1 MSLSAVIVD
10 DEQLARDELAF
21 LLKNADD
28 VNVVAQGKNG
38 LEAEPHQGTQ
48 SGSRLP

>member
-21 LLKNADD
+21 LLKAVGEVD
-28 VNVVAQGKNG
+28 VVAQGQ
-38 LEAEPHQGTQ
+38 E
-48 SGSRLP
+48 RR